1 MKNFIEWM
9 RVNDTPENAEKYFH
23 YTNEDM
29 FNEYLNELKG
39 LGAGGES
46 LKEKFIDSASNNKTN
61 TKPMEQLIG
70 GYKEFIIIE
79 RTALDELKSKAI
91 ELLKVADNDTSKY
104 YEAMAIMDSIK
115 FIKERNIYNRDFQFK
130 K

>member
-70 GYKEFIIIE
+70 G
-79 RTALDELKSKAI
+79 
-91 ELLKVADNDTSKY
+91 
-104 YEAMAIMDSIK
+104 
-115 FIKERNIYNRDFQFK
+115 
-130 K
+130 